1 MGRPWG
7 PPSSAIG
14 DTHPKASVTP
24 GAPSQGPPVL
34 WLFSQLSAAST
45 RPPLPSNPSP
55 GCFGWSRARE
65 GHQLFSCCLSALSLT
80 APREVGG
87 NKSPL
92 GLLPPADREQA
103 GASDGSP
110 NPAPSPQPA
119 RSIPGSLL
127 GSSAIKPIIHQRR
140 SRLHV
145 PRFWGRGEVRPPV
158 PTAPGMTPGAQ
169 PTPAGPIRLQELC
182 LNLCRWQ
189 VPGLCTV
196 NGGGRLLMG
205 EHSTGSVGP
214 GSPGAQVQ
222 DLQRQARG

>member
-1 MGRPWG
+1 MPQPTPTPHSTPLPQFGGRCWTGLRNCEGVGPWGVGVGRPWG

-24 GAPSQGPPVL
+24 GAPSRGPPVL
-34 WLFSQLSAAST
+34 WLFSQLLAAST
-45 RPPLPSNPSP
+45 WPPLPSNPSP
-55 GCFGWSRARE
+55 GCFGWSRASE

-103 GASDGSP
+103 AASDGSP

-127 GSSAIKPIIHQRR
+127 GSSAIKPIIHQR
-140 SRLHV
+140 
-145 PRFWGRGEVRPPV
+145 
-158 PTAPGMTPGAQ
+158 
-169 PTPAGPIRLQELC
+169 
-182 LNLCRWQ
+182 
-189 VPGLCTV
+189 
-196 NGGGRLLMG
+196 
-205 EHSTGSVGP
+205 
-214 GSPGAQVQ
+214 
-222 DLQRQARG
+222 